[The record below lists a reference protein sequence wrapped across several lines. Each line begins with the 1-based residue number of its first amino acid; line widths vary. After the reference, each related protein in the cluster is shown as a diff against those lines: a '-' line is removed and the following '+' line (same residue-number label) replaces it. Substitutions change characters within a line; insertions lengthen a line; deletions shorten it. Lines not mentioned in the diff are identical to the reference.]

1 MALVLKDRVKEITS
15 TTGTADFVLGGASSG
30 YQTFSVVG
38 NGNTTYYAAFDSAT
52 GDWEVGIGTYST
64 TGPTLTR
71 DTVLESNNAGS
82 KVVFAAGPKDVFLT
96 YPAERAVY
104 LDAAGSAVSILDIG
118 TLGVSTANI
127 STANITSG
135 TVSTTPTN
143 STDIANKTYV
153 DTLVSSG
160 ITYHTPVKYEVPDA
174 TGNLNA
180 TYNNGTSGVGATLT
194 NAGALAAFT
203 PDGTVA
209 SVSDRILV
217 YSQTSQA
224 QNGVYVVTTVGS
236 GSVAWVLTR
245 ASDANTYALKSST
258 ALGEGDAFFIT
269 SGNSGAGETYV
280 CNTVGVITFGTTAIT
295 FAQISSAQI
304 YSAGTGLTL
313 TGTQFS
319 ITNTAV
325 TANTYGSGSSVPVFS
340 VNAQGQ
346 ITSAT
351 PTAIAI
357 AVAAVSGLAASA
369 TTDTTNA
376 SNISSGTLG
385 TARLSGSY
393 TGITGVGTLAAGTWN
408 GSAIAAVYGGTGQT
422 SYAVGDLVYANT
434 TTTLA
439 KLADVAV
446 GNALISGGLNAA
458 PSYGKIGLATHVS
471 GTLPVANGGTGATD
485 AAGIRTA
492 AGATTVGGNVFT
504 LTNPSAIT
512 FPRFNADNTVSALDA
527 ATFRTAI
534 GAGTGAGTVTGVT
547 GTAPVVSSG
556 GTAPAISMAAASSG
570 VNGYMTGTY
579 ATKLDGIAAG
589 AQPGTVTSVSG
600 TGTVSGLTLT
610 GTVTSSGSLTLG
622 GAIGTLNQNTT
633 GNAATATTAT
643 NLSGGTVN
651 ATTGTFN
658 GGTSLPLTLTTSS
671 AGPWA
676 IALTRSDLGMSSQV
690 YNGTGTQWYFQHRP
704 SFAGATPLD
713 SSNYTSYSP
722 SLTGSGASGTWGI
735 NVTGNAATATTAT
748 NQSGGTVSATTGA
761 FTGRLTSTSGFTNA
775 DNALRIFAPGGG
787 SYATGASTVT
797 GAIKIRIP
805 TAALRSNTMISFK
818 VKVYQYNTG
827 LSNEFQISGYNY
839 SDAGASW
846 INVAATAL
854 SQSQGALTVR
864 FGFDGT
870 SQCVYIGELAS
881 SWSYPQVVVTDFIGG
896 YSAYTAA
903 LWASGWS
910 VGFEPTAF
918 AGLST
923 STTAAATL
931 NSSNY
936 TSYAPSLTGS
946 GASGTWGINVTGNAA
961 TATTASSANALNSAN
976 NYSVTRLTATP
987 NTSGV
992 STGITAVNGD
1002 MTAYRTG
1009 GTTGVIYL
1017 SSSGSHYLYW
1027 DGTNYNLNSGNL
1039 ICTGNITAYS
1049 DETLKTD
1056 WRDLPEDFLAQLAGL
1071 KHGIYTRI
1079 DSGDDQAGISAQK
1092 LQVFLPQVVQK
1103 DEKGKLSV
1111 AYGNA
1116 AMVSAVQLAKR
1127 VVEQDERIA
1136 KLEALVAKLTEGK

>member
-1 MALVLKDRVKEITS
+1 MALVLKDRVKETTS
-15 TTGTADFVLGGASSG
+15 TAGTSNFVLGGASSG
-30 YQTFSVVG
+30 YQAFSVVG

-160 ITYHTPVKYEVPDA
+160 ITYHTPVKYEVPDT

-217 YSQTSQA
+217 YSQTNQA

-245 ASDANTYALKSST
+245 ASDANTYALKSPNG
-258 ALGEGDAFFIT
+258 LGEGDAFFIT

-313 TGTQFS
+313 TDTQFS

-376 SNISSGTLG
+376 SNITSGTLG
-385 TARLSGSY
+385 TLRLSGSY

-408 GSAIAAVYGGTGQT
+408 GTAIATIYGGTGQT
-422 SYAVGDLVYANT
+422 SYAVGDLVYADT
-434 TTTLA
+434 TTTIA
-439 KLADVAV
+439 KLSDVAV
-446 GNALISGGLNAA
+446 GNALISGGVNSA

-471 GTLPVANGGTGATD
+471 GILPVANGGTGATD

-492 AGATTVGGNVFT
+492 AGATTVGGNLFT

-512 FPRFNADNTVSALDA
+512 FPQFNANNTVSALDA
-527 ATFRTAI
+527 ASFRTAI
-534 GAGTGAGTVTGVT
+534 GAGTGSGTVTSVT

-570 VNGYMTGTY
+570 VNGYMTGVY
-579 ATKLDGIAAG
+579 ATKLDGIATGATNVTDTNQLTNGAG
-589 AQPGTVTSVSG
+589 FI
-600 TGTVSGLTLT
+600 
-610 GTVTSSGSLTLG
+610 TSSGS
-622 GAIGTLNQNTT
+622 IS
-633 GNAATATTAT
+633 GNAATATSSPL
-643 NLSGGTVN
+643 LSALGNYVWSAST
-651 ATTGTFN
+651 
-658 GGTSLPLTLTTSS
+658 LP
-671 AGPWA
+671 
-676 IALTRSDLGMSSQV
+676 
-690 YNGTGTQWYFQHRP
+690 
-704 SFAGATPLD
+704 
-713 SSNYTSYSP
+713 TSYSGGIQ
-722 SLTGSGASGTWGI
+722 SSFVSSVEGFQSYGSVMTMRTYAS
-735 NVTGNAATATTAT
+735 
-748 NQSGGTVSATTGA
+748 
-761 FTGRLTSTSGFTNA
+761 
-775 DNALRIFAPGGG
+775 GGG
-787 SYATGASTVT
+787 SLQMYVPYSPTYGGTG
-797 GAIKIRIP
+797 
-805 TAALRSNTMISFK
+805 M
-818 VKVYQYNTG
+818 Q
-827 LSNEFQISGYNY
+827 
-839 SDAGASW
+839 
-846 INVAATAL
+846 
-854 SQSQGALTVR
+854 VR
-864 FGFDGT
+864 FGNYDVSGGNSWT
-870 SQCVYIGELAS
+870 SWKTLLAS
-881 SWSYPQVVVTDFIGG
+881 D
-896 YSAYTAA
+896 
-903 LWASGWS
+903 
-910 VGFEPTAF
+910 
-918 AGLST
+918 
-923 STTAAATL
+923 
-931 NSSNY
+931 NY

-961 TATTASSANALNSAN
+961 TATNAQTWNFTTTGNPGWGAKVQIGGN
-976 NYSVTRLTATP
+976 GGA
-987 NTSGV
+987 SGV
-992 STGITAVNGD
+992 ATIAVVQATDGNLHIDSGLGKSMYLNYYQNGIIYLNGTAYSISSNGSYYNGTAAAATTTNNLTNAGTGIYA
-1002 MTAYRTG
+1002 
-1009 GTTGVIYL
+1009 
-1017 SSSGSHYLYW
+1017 SSSGTSYASVVCVREAGLGGSGASPPKLGFHWGGVVASSIGVEASGRMAIFNNPGTSYEALVCASLYA
-1027 DGTNYNLNSGNL
+1027 
-1039 ICTGNITAYS
+1039 TGNITAYS
-1049 DETLKTD
+1049 DETLKKN
-1056 WRDLPEDFLAQLAGL
+1056 WRDLPTDFVSRLAEV
-1071 KHGIYTRI
+1071 KHGVYDRI
-1079 DSGDDQAGISAQK
+1079 DQEITQVGVSAQS
-1092 LQVFLPQVVQK
+1092 LQTLMPNAVIA
-1103 DEKGKLSV
+1103 EENGKLSV

-1116 AMVSAVQLAKR
+1116 ALVSAVQLAKR
-1127 VVEQDERIA
+1127 VVEQDARIA
-1136 KLEALVAKLTEGK
+1136 KLEAIVAKLTEGN